1 MIYRKGS
8 RTAAFFFTRGFTRP
22 EKDWGILNMIEQQ
35 FNQVY
40 AIMTASFPESERRTY
55 AGQKELLSNP

>member
-1 MIYRKGS
+1 
-8 RTAAFFFTRGFTRP
+8 
-22 EKDWGILNMIEQQ
+22 MIEQQ

-40 AIMTASFPESERRTY
+40 AIMTALSPESERRTY